1 MNGKITRVSLD
12 TVFESDGTDWA
23 RLDAMTEDDIERA
36 IEDDPEW
43 AAFNDVSELQKRAGF
58 SLFRGPDDQWRW
70 LLSDKSGA
78 VIGQSTVAYRY
89 KGDAIAAVKDLFEN
103 IAKAA

>member
-1 MNGKITRVSLD
+1 MSEKITRMRLDDAPRESL
-12 TVFESDGTDWA
+12 TDWA

-43 AAFNDVSELQKRAGF
+43 AAFNDVSDLQKRAGF

-70 LLSDKSGA
+70 LLSDQSGL

-89 KGDAIAAVKDLFEN
+89 KGDAIAAVRDLFEN
-103 IAKAA
+103 ISKAA

>member
-1 MNGKITRVSLD
+1 MSEKITRMRLGEAPRESL
-12 TVFESDGTDWA
+12 TDWA

-36 IEDDPEW
+36 IEEDPDW
-43 AAFNDVSELQKRAGF
+43 AAFNDVSDLQKRAGF

-70 LLSDKSGA
+70 LLSDKTGA

-89 KGDAIAAVKDLFEN
+89 KGDAIGAVKDLFET
-103 IAKAA
+103 ISKAA